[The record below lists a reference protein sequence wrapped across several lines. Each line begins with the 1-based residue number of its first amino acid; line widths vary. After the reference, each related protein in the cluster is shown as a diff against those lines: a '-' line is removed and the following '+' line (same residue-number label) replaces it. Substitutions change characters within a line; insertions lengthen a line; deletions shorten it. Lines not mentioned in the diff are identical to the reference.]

1 MSDDATLL
9 PLPLREGVGGRGDAG
24 AALRVATPPAT
35 PSPKGRGRLA
45 GVNVLPHAVL
55 ILGVLL
61 FALPLWMIFAGST
74 QQAGAIARGGLS
86 LIPDPAGLGV
96 YADVLTQGGAGAQPV
111 WRMLLVS
118 FGMALAIAL
127 GKIVISVLSAYAVT
141 FFSWPLR
148 MVAFGVIFITLMLP
162 VEVRI
167 IPTYTVMAG
176 FGMINTFGGLT
187 VPLIASATA
196 TLLFRQVFLAVPDEL
211 MEAARID
218 GAGPWRFLRDIL
230 LPVSSANIAALFVIL
245 FVYGWNQYLWPLLV
259 ATDPRLDTIVIGIVK
274 MIGVEN
280 AVEWNRVMAVAVLA
294 LLPPVAVV
302 LLMQRWFVAGLTES
316 DK

>member
-1 MSDDATLL
+1 MRTDW
-9 PLPLREGVGGRGDAG
+9 
-24 AALRVATPPAT
+24 
-35 PSPKGRGRLA
+35 LA
-45 GVNVLPHAVL
+45 HAVL
-55 ILGVLL
+55 CLGVAL
-61 FALPLWMIFAGST
+61 FALPLWIVFAGAT
-74 QQAGAIARGGLS
+74 QDATAIARGELS
-86 LIPDPAGLGV
+86 LVPDLAGFGV
-96 YADVLTQGGAGAQPV
+96 YARVLGEQGRNSTPV

-118 FGMALAIAL
+118 FGMALCIAL
-127 GKIVISVLSAYAVT
+127 GKILISVLSAYAVA
-141 FFSWPLR
+141 FFRFPFR
-148 MVAFGVIFITLMLP
+148 NVAFWLIFITLMLP

-167 IPTYTVMAG
+167 IPTFQVMAG
-176 FGMINTFGGLT
+176 MGLINTFPGLT

-211 MEAARID
+211 VEAARMD

-230 LPVSSANIAALFVIL
+230 LPVSAANIAALFVIL

-274 MIGVEN
+274 MIGTE
-280 AVEWNRVMAVAVLA
+280 AQVEWDRVMATAVLA

-302 LLMQRWFVAGLTES
+302 LLMQRWFVKGLTEG